1 MPARFWM
8 GKDVGMSMQPG
19 ARGVNSGP
27 PPGVDPLTV
36 GGRVPSRWTSPYSGY
51 NQPIL
56 ELPQNK
62 SLRITLAMNAWL
74 GDPIINSASKLTIF
88 LAFETMLLTVTS
100 RCKTIPSWIPED
112 EVEKY
117 RADYGDN
124 AGQIAAAYVKQKCL
138 ELIEYL
144 DVKRFFESEAL
155 DVLISGDGYVNIV
168 TNALPEEERAI
179 WDAGDKASTIR
190 AVSELKKK
198 MAQDGRG
205 DYQIYSLQGLNPS
218 AVWLYPDYAGRIT
231 NGKVVHLLGEGVWD
245 LNLDN
250 LIHLKAYSWNWVVY
264 GVSHY
269 ISALK
274 WVDIKFKM
282 MDALY
287 TNAQRY
293 VTPREWLKIRG
304 PEAPENKAAL
314 PPTEEQMQ
322 WADTILSYYNA
333 GVPFILPE
341 GWDWAYLGAEGKV
354 LRIEN
359 LLEKIDD
366 AIRTG
371 AQVSRTFTSGSANVP
386 AYATSKLQAGIMY
399 KAIKPLTEMIARAIE
414 GRILQRFCL
423 FNGFFEEDGTL
434 IAPKVEFKT
443 MPIQG
448 DDSVEKKIS
457 TLGALGLISPMTAW
471 EFEGIDPSLEIE
483 RINMARQ
490 GMVEPFRALAPD
502 LSPSQTPDRFDELR
516 NEMEEFNE
524 KLSTLEAARARGHEK
539 IIAEVGK
546 FIYEQK
552 AGNENGM
559 RNAEK
564 EINKYLTQAHYLQR
578 SDAENRLDHAD
589 DWESQVYRM
598 REESEVLKDPA
609 HASIL
614 DRAATVT
621 AEVKNPTVKKSGGNA
636 I

>member
-1 MPARFWM
+1 MPAQFWTGKGAGM
-8 GKDVGMSMQPG
+8 GFPG
-19 ARGVNSGP
+19 AKDISAGP
-27 PPGVDPLTV
+27 PPGMDPFKG
-36 GGRVPSRWTSPYSGY
+36 GGRVPARWTHPFAGY
-51 NQPIL
+51 NQPVL

-62 SLRITLAMNAWL
+62 SLRITLAINAWL

-100 RCKTIPSWIPED
+100 RCKTIPKWIPPE

-124 AGQIAAAYVKQKCL
+124 PGQIAAAYVKQKCL
-138 ELIEYL
+138 ELVEYL
-144 DVKRFFESEAL
+144 DIKRFMEAEAL

-168 TNALPEEERAI
+168 TNALPEEEQAVWNAADK
-179 WDAGDKASTIR
+179 WDTIR
-190 AVSELKKK
+190 RVNELKAK
-198 MAQDGRG
+198 MMQDGRG
-205 DYQIYSLQGLNPS
+205 PYQIYSLQGLNPS

-250 LIHLKAYSWNWVVY
+250 LIHLKSYSWNWVVY
-264 GVSHY
+264 GISHY

-314 PPTEEQMQ
+314 PPTEEQMR
-322 WADTILSYYNA
+322 WADSILSHYNA
-333 GVPFILPE
+333 GVPFVLPD

-354 LRIEN
+354 LRVEN

-399 KAIKPLTEMIARAIE
+399 KAIKPLTEMAARAIE

-423 FNGFFEEDGTL
+423 MNGFFEEDGTL

-448 DDSVEKKIS
+448 DDSVEKKIQ
-457 TLGALGLISPMTAW
+457 TLGALGLISPITAW

-516 NEMEEFNE
+516 DDVESINE
-524 KLSTLEAARARGHEK
+524 KLGMLEAAKARGHEK
-539 IIAEVGK
+539 LISEVGK
-546 FIYEQK
+546 LLHDQK
-552 AGNENGM
+552 TGNAQGVE
-559 RNAEK
+559 RATR
-564 EINKYLTQAHYLQR
+564 EINRYLTQAHYLQR
-578 SDAENRLDHAD
+578 SDAENRLDHAE

-598 REESEVLKDPA
+598 REEAEVLQDPA
-609 HASIL
+609 HASVL

-621 AEVKNPTVKKSGGNA
+621 AEVRNPVVRKNGGTA
-636 I
+636 L